1 MTTTQSFRI
10 YEVLQRH
17 FKNSDDAKI
26 VVQEIEQIIET
37 KIENKANILATKG
50 DIALLKEDL
59 LKFQIDVEKRFYN
72 SHQIEL
78 IDENCNKCWFRR
90 MFMSEFGINKISC
103 GVESEWTDHFSESSE
118 SSWNPNHCI

>member
-37 KIENKANILATKG
+37 KIENKTNILATKG
-50 DIALLKEDL
+50 DIALLIEEL
-59 LKFQIDVEKRFYN
+59 LKFQIAVEKRFYN
-72 SHQIEL
+72 SNLWIVGTGVAVVGSIFSIIKLFL
-78 IDENCNKCWFRR
+78 IK
-90 MFMSEFGINKISC
+90 
-103 GVESEWTDHFSESSE
+103 
-118 SSWNPNHCI
+118 

>member
-17 FKNSDDAKI
+17 FKNNDDAKI
-26 VVQEIEQIIET
+26 IVQEIEQIVEA
-37 KIENKANILATKG
+37 KIESRANILATKG

-72 SHQIEL
+72 SILWIVGTGVGVVGLVFSIIKLFL
-78 IDENCNKCWFRR
+78 IK
-90 MFMSEFGINKISC
+90 
-103 GVESEWTDHFSESSE
+103 
-118 SSWNPNHCI
+118 

>member
-26 VVQEIEQIIET
+26 IVQEIEQIVET
-37 KIENKANILATKG
+37 KIENKSNTLATKG
-50 DIALLKEDL
+50 DIALLKEDV

-72 SHQIEL
+72 SIL
-78 IDENCNKCWFRR
+78 WIVGT
-90 MFMSEFGINKISC
+90 GI
-103 GVESEWTDHFSESSE
+103 GVAGLVFSM
-118 SSWNPNHCI
+118 IKLFIIK